1 MRRGTSL
8 SVAITYEPLDDG
20 FINSIN
26 TRIKPIR
33 LIDILTML
41 ISYCLCALREKKN
54 DIDSM
59 HDIIINEY
67 DTFS

>member
-1 MRRGTSL
+1 M
-8 SVAITYEPLDDG
+8 D
-20 FINSIN
+20 

-41 ISYCLCALREKKN
+41 ISYCLCALREKKH

>member
-1 MRRGTSL
+1 MRRGISL
-8 SVAITYEPLDDG
+8 SVAITYEPLDCG

-26 TRIKPIR
+26 TKIRAIR
-33 LIDILTML
+33 LIDILAML
-41 ISYCLCALREKKN
+41 ISYCLCALREKKH

-59 HDIIINEY
+59 LDIIINEY